1 MAKFKTGNIKIHLPA
16 TDDSSYPLFKQTNLR
31 GGIRRPA
38 VTMPFSEFI
47 KLDYYLRCEKCFK
60 MI

>member
-1 MAKFKTGNIKIHLPA
+1 MVKFKTGNIKIHLPSA
-16 TDDSSYPLFKQTNLR
+16 DNSNYPLCKQTNLR

-38 VTMPFSEFI
+38 VTMPLNEFI